1 MEKNKECPMCGSKEI
16 GQGEL
21 SGYAAMQ
28 PTKGFFTNGSE
39 IIADICTNC
48 GYILSMRVKHP
59 QKFK

>member
-28 PTKGFFTNGSE
+28 PIGAFFSNGSA
-39 IIADICTNC
+39 IIADICTHC
-48 GYILSMRVKHP
+48 
-59 QKFK
+59 